1 MTCWCNVPL
10 FPKHCS
16 LVNIFSKIFPTDLL
30 TLTVFIFLSLVTLQE
45 ITIYPTMPTAKLSGD
60 IIKGL
65 KGISIRD
72 SEGHEF
78 RMDLTQTQAGDTCDG
93 ACILDEPLDPDGLTD
108 DEEEASQSSR
118 SRRCVRKVSA
128 SRASQVNSSQDDF
141 VDTAP
146 PKKINAAGKHTMPG
160 LRTRSKVTNEQASAP
175 IQDEVCPVIFCS
187 PFFVQYF
194 TNLCPVLLY
203 PFF

>member
-1 MTCWCNVPL
+1 M
-10 FPKHCS
+10 
-16 LVNIFSKIFPTDLL
+16 I
-30 TLTVFIFLSLVTLQE
+30 LQE

-78 RMDLTQTQAGDTCDG
+78 RMDLTQTQAGDTRDG

-118 SRRCVRKVSA
+118 SRRCAVRKVPA
-128 SRASQVNSSQDDF
+128 SRASQGNNSQDDF
-141 VDTAP
+141 VDTP
-146 PKKINAAGKHTMPG
+146 PLKKKKKNAAADKHKTPSGRAG
-160 LRTRSKVTNEQASAP
+160 LRPRTKAAAEQARAP
-175 IQDEVCPVIFCS
+175 IQSEVIFFLVS
-187 PFFVQYF
+187 FFVVFLNFCLRNAETITKHQSS
-194 TNLCPVLLY
+194 NSDLAGG
-203 PFF
+203 